1 LGPTSFYGEYY
12 TGKREWNESDPDR
25 LAALALTAPAHRE
38 VRELEESDVT
48 MWGFGVVQKIEDGTK
63 AAGKKDGGAAKD
75 AAAAEPVMELFL
87 GYKHYEIDVE
97 LIGRNDTT
105 PAPFDVPA
113 KKLNDFDVVVTGAI
127 VRF

>member
-1 LGPTSFYGEYY
+1 MGARLRIPRYAPEW
-12 TGKREWNESDPDR
+12 RDWNESDPAR
-25 LAALALTAPAHRE
+25 LAALELNLGQAK
-38 VRELEESDVT
+38 ELEESDVT
-48 MWGFGVVQKIEDGTK
+48 VWGFGVVQKINDATK
-63 AAGKKDGGAAKD
+63 PAGKKDAGAAKD
-75 AAAAEPVMELFL
+75 AAPAEPVMELFL

-97 LIGRNDTT
+97 LIGRNPTT